1 MERFF
6 RNIVDVRIKAQV
18 SEKKNKQ
25 SISKEE
31 WKQVTEFADML
42 AKVAKLLDES
52 ADIEDLKKFLM
63 FFCHPYVDPKLY
75 EHCSTPTEII
85 EAHFPCYIH
94 YMNTCFLMQI
104 VGKKQV

>member
-18 SEKKNKQ
+18 SEKKTNKKQ
-25 SISKEE
+25 SISKVE

-63 FFCHPYVDPKLY
+63 FFCHPYAY
-75 EHCSTPTEII
+75 ST
-85 EAHFPCYIH
+85 AVC
-94 YMNTCFLMQI
+94 
-104 VGKKQV
+104 

>member
-1 MERFF
+1 MEIFF

-18 SEKKNKQ
+18 SEKKNNKQ
-25 SISKEE
+25 TVNQ

-63 FFCHPYVDPKLY
+63 FFCHPMHTQQQYIDPKLY

-85 EAHFPCYIH
+85 EAPFHVIFI
-94 YMNTCFLMQI
+94 T
-104 VGKKQV
+104 